1 MVFGRSAQSVQLFST
16 SPPSTCVAAV
26 ATPSSIPSSRE
37 PFTGRHAGQRPGLSC
52 DRLARVGHVPV
63 SEHRAAVE
71 RLVGE
76 GVVERV
82 ALDRHAAGRR
92 VARELLAVDDL
103 PRFDSSAMDGYAVR
117 PVGPDQRTFPVVG
130 DVPAG
135 SAPGFELAEG
145 QAARVMTGARVP
157 VGTIAV
163 VPVERTDAAP
173 TGPAPATVTVDAAPT
188 DGQHVRLRGED
199 VIGGSV
205 VATEGSEV
213 TPALIALGRSA
224 GCTEV
229 DVWAATRVA
238 VVATGAEL
246 VRAERDPGAGGIH
259 ESNSDMVAALADE
272 AGCSVVRVEVCSD
285 EPDELRALLDSLDA
299 DENVDLVVTTGGVS
313 AGAYEVVRQVCSPLP
328 TFAFVHLA
336 MQPGGPQG
344 LGRYG
349 STPVICLPGTPVGAF
364 VAFHVLVR
372 PALDRRH
379 GAPTRRPGRAA
390 YAGRTRRVR
399 TGRVQFVTSVLHAD
413 GTVSAPDARHLTAL
427 AAANC
432 LVEVPEAVD
441 QLIDGD
447 DVVVHHL

>member
-1 MVFGRSAQSVQLFST
+1 MPAY
-16 SPPSTCVAAV
+16 
-26 ATPSSIPSSRE
+26 
-37 PFTGRHAGQRPGLSC
+37 

-63 SEHRAAVE
+63 AEHRSAVE
-71 RLVGE
+71 RLIGD
-76 GVVERV
+76 GVVDRV

-92 VARELLAVDDL
+92 LAADLLARDDL
-103 PRFDSSAMDGYAVR
+103 PRFDASAMDGYAVW
-117 PVGPDQRTFPVVG
+117 PAGPDQRSYPVVG

-135 SAPGFELAEG
+135 SAPAFALGEG

-157 VGTIAV
+157 VGTRAV
-163 VPVERTDAAP
+163 VPVERTDACP
-173 TGPAPATVTVDAAPT
+173 TGPAPDTVAVDAVPA
-188 DGQHVRLRGED
+188 DGQHVRSRGED
-199 VIGGSV
+199 VFAGSV
-205 VATEGSEV
+205 LAATGAEV

-224 GCTEV
+224 GCTTA

-246 VRAERDPGAGGIH
+246 VQPDADPGAGGIH
-259 ESNSDMVAALADE
+259 ESNSDMVAALAEE
-272 AGCSVVRVEVCSD
+272 AGCVVARVEICSD
-285 EPDELRALLDSLDA
+285 EPDELRTLLAALDA
-299 DENVDLVVTTGGVS
+299 DPGVEVVITTGGVS

-344 LGRYG
+344 LGLYG
-349 STPVICLPGTPVGAF
+349 STPVVCLPGTPVGAF

-379 GAPTRRPGRAA
+379 GAPARRPGRAA
-390 YAGRTRRVR
+390 YVGRTRRTR
-399 TGRVQFVTSVLHAD
+399 TGRIQFVTSVLDED
-413 GTVSAPDARHLTAL
+413 GTVSAPDDRHLTAL

-432 LVEVPEAVD
+432 LIEVPEGVD

-447 DVVVHHL
+447 EVTVHPL

>member
-1 MVFGRSAQSVQLFST
+1 M
-16 SPPSTCVAAV
+16 
-26 ATPSSIPSSRE
+26 
-37 PFTGRHAGQRPGLSC
+37 
-52 DRLARVGHVPV
+52 GHVPV
-63 SEHRAAVE
+63 PEHRAAVE
-71 RLVGE
+71 RLLGE

-92 VARELLAVDDL
+92 LAGELVAVDDL

-117 PVGPDQRTFPVVG
+117 PADPDQRAFPVVG

-135 SAPGFELAEG
+135 SAPGFELTDG

-157 VGTIAV
+157 VGTVAV

-173 TGPAPATVTVDAAPT
+173 TGPAPATVIIDAAPS

-199 VIGGSV
+199 VFAGSV
-205 VATEGSEV
+205 IAARGSEV

-246 VRAERDPGAGGIH
+246 VRAESDPGAGGIH

-272 AGCSVVRVEVCSD
+272 AGCAVVRVEVCSD
-285 EPDELRALLDSLDA
+285 EPDELRALLDALDA
-299 DENVDLVVTTGGVS
+299 DDGVDVVVTTGGVS

-349 STPVICLPGTPVGAF
+349 STPVVCLPGTPVGAF

-379 GAPTRRPGRAA
+379 GAPVRQAGRAA
-390 YAGRTRRVR
+390 YAGKTRRAR
-399 TGRVQFVTSVLHAD
+399 TGRVQFVTSVLAPD

-427 AAANC
+427 ATANC
-432 LVEVPEAVD
+432 LIEVPEAVD

>member
-1 MVFGRSAQSVQLFST
+1 M
-16 SPPSTCVAAV
+16 
-26 ATPSSIPSSRE
+26 
-37 PFTGRHAGQRPGLSC
+37 
-52 DRLARVGHVPV
+52 GHVPV
-63 SEHRAAVE
+63 PEHRAAVE
-71 RLVGE
+71 RLLGE

-92 VARELLAVDDL
+92 LAGELVAVDDL

-117 PVGPDQRTFPVVG
+117 PADPDQRTFPVVG

-135 SAPGFELAEG
+135 SAPGFELTDG

-157 VGTIAV
+157 VGTVAV

-173 TGPAPATVTVDAAPT
+173 TGPAPATVTIDAAPP

-199 VIGGSV
+199 VFAGSV
-205 VATEGSEV
+205 IAARGSEV

-246 VRAERDPGAGGIH
+246 VRAESDPGAGGIH

-272 AGCSVVRVEVCSD
+272 AGCAVVRVEVCSD
-285 EPDELRALLDSLDA
+285 EPDELRALLDALDA
-299 DENVDLVVTTGGVS
+299 DDGVDVVVTTGGVS

-349 STPVICLPGTPVGAF
+349 STPVVCLPGTPVGAF

-379 GAPTRRPGRAA
+379 GAPVRQAGRAA
-390 YAGRTRRVR
+390 YAGKTRRAR
-399 TGRVQFVTSVLHAD
+399 TGRVQFVTSVLAPD

-432 LVEVPEAVD
+432 LIEVPEAVD